1 MFPYL
6 TGIWILQL
14 VFTGFLAAGVQ
25 TPIKGKVGQNITLP
39 CHYSTNQHG
48 ITTICWGQGKC
59 PYSFCSKTIVHTDAQ
74 LKIHGTSSRYL
85 LLGDIQQ
92 GDVSLTIVNTTEK
105 DSGIYCCRVEISGWF
120 NDKKTNVEVVI
131 KKGNSETTSSAAPV
145 SSTPALIDFSE
156 SYFILE
162 PRWMPSTAS
171 QPDNVSFYF
180 STRMKHERK
189 EEPSWT
195 SLFVGCG
202 VCAVLLIIVTLLL
215 LKWYLHKKQ
224 KMNNATSFYEFLV
237 IMSTDAQLLSS
248 DRTVFLFSLV
258 IMPEKLWCMT
268 QNTIS
273 QPIKQNKIDVSTGTI
288 SQNVVRGVM
297 GQAVLLP
304 CWYNVQQAGGLT
316 HMCWGRGSCP
326 NSKCSQEILRT
337 DGRWVVSRSSSRYDL
352 KAGVTN
358 GDVSLTITNLNE
370 RDGGLYC
377 CRIEIRGWF
386 NDIKKTL
393 NLQVER
399 ATTTVPTTTITT
411 STTTTATT
419 TTTTTATTTQM
430 VSTIITTAPFPT
442 TVTHSTSSF
451 PLLTTNP
458 HSPKTPTATSG
469 PTTATSSISKAIS
482 FPATT
487 LPLVNTETLS
497 TTLQDKSTKSV
508 CPFFTTEMA
517 SSATVATS
525 SQTGLSVSEMTEDLE
540 NSANSAPAVTFLDLS
555 KKYYPV
561 LIACILVL
569 GGLFV
574 MAIIQLVKCKK
585 MRKYQLDNMKSLIK
599 EEEPEQSSAETE
611 RESVIFPL

>member
-85 LLGDIQQ
+85 LLGDIHQ

-105 DSGIYCCRVEISGWF
+105 DSGTYCCRVEISGWF

-131 KKGNSETTSSAAPV
+131 EKGNSETTSSAAPV

-202 VCAVLLIIVTLLL
+202 VCAVLLVIVTLLL
-215 LKWYLHKKQ
+215 LKWHLHKKQ
-224 KMNNATSFYEFLV
+224 KMNNATSQIVFSNSEVGGIHHVLDAGVHAPENFYEF
-237 IMSTDAQLLSS
+237 SS
-248 DRTVFLFSLV
+248 
-258 IMPEKLWCMT
+258 
-268 QNTIS
+268 
-273 QPIKQNKIDVSTGTI
+273 GTI
-288 SQNVVRGVM
+288 SQNVVRGVV

-358 GDVSLTITNLNE
+358 GDVSLTIANLNE

-430 VSTIITTAPFPT
+430 VTTIITTARFPT

-458 HSPKTPTATSG
+458 HSPKTSTATSG
-469 PTTATSSISKAIS
+469 PTTATSSISKAIG
-482 FPATT
+482 FPATI

-508 CPFFTTEMA
+508 CPFFTMEMA

-525 SQTGLSVSEMTEDLE
+525 SQTGRTVSEMTENLE

>member
-25 TPIKGKVGQNITLP
+25 TPIKGKAGQNITLP

-105 DSGIYCCRVEISGWF
+105 DSGTYCCRVEISGWF

-215 LKWYLHKKQ
+215 LKWHLHKKQ
-224 KMNNATSFYEFLV
+224 KMNNATSNH
-237 IMSTDAQLLSS
+237 
-248 DRTVFLFSLV
+248 SL
-258 IMPEKLWCMT
+258 P
-268 QNTIS
+268 
-273 QPIKQNKIDVSTGTI
+273 GTI
-288 SQNVVRGVM
+288 SQNVVRGVV
-297 GQAVLLP
+297 GQAILLP

-399 ATTTVPTTTITT
+399 ATTTVPTTTT
-411 STTTTATT
+411 TT
-419 TTTTTATTTQM
+419 TTTTTATTTTKTTTATTTQM
-430 VSTIITTAPFPT
+430 VTTIITTAPFPT

-458 HSPKTPTATSG
+458 PSPKTPTATSG
-469 PTTATSSISKAIS
+469 PAAATSSISTAIG

-611 RESVIFPL
+611 RESGIFPL